1 MSRYGHN
8 VLQDL
13 ANLSGH
19 EVQGINVGRLAAR
32 FSKAAAERH
41 TQDAENQKEFHLNI
55 PMMQRVQKKISEQ
68 LADEADEVNGNL
80 PIASVFDAY
89 QIVKARKDIS
99 RDPGLRAL
107 YGHLESMWKKNRSAS
122 ISANSYL
129 RLHDHYKNR
138 YPKSAAVEVIEE
150 IGLKG
155 YTTLPLSDL
164 TRIAASIESQDDF
177 DQAMVYYGLN
187 GPAPHQVKARRYVLA
202 LLNGEDAE

>member
-89 QIVKARKDIS
+89 QIVKARKDIKIVMIGGDGVS
-99 RDPGLRAL
+99 
-107 YGHLESMWKKNRSAS
+107 YGN
-122 ISANSYL
+122 
-129 RLHDHYKNR
+129 
-138 YPKSAAVEVIEE
+138 
-150 IGLKG
+150 
-155 YTTLPLSDL
+155 
-164 TRIAASIESQDDF
+164 
-177 DQAMVYYGLN
+177 
-187 GPAPHQVKARRYVLA
+187 APP
-202 LLNGEDAE
+202 NGESW